1 MQLIGIITF
10 TILSYLLTIYLVRER
25 EKNDNINTIYLQN
38 VGILISGLLSLLFT
52 ILTFS
57 KLLGL

>member
-25 EKNDNINTIYLQN
+25 EKNDNIDIIYLQTIN
-38 VGILISGLLSLLFT
+38 ILLSGLLSFLFT

-57 KLLGL
+57 KLLEL